1 MSTEVNTYMHDKDV
15 QRPITLL
22 ICALG
27 GEGGGV
33 LVEWLVRT
41 ATACGFAA
49 QSTSIPG
56 VAQRTG
62 STTYYIEIH
71 PVPLA
76 QLGGRKPVFSL
87 YPVPGAL
94 DILVSSE
101 LLETVRQIGNG
112 MVSPERTRVLTST
125 SRALTTL
132 EKMQLA
138 DGRIRQQELLEVVG
152 RYARWYRA
160 MDMSALA
167 NEAGTVVSAIMM
179 GAIAGSEL
187 LPFARAAFEAT
198 IGQSTRGAEASLK
211 GFARAFELARQT
223 GVEHASPASS
233 KDQSEL
239 PAPAAAVP
247 QQTLDAFPP
256 ALHDIVALGYGRMV
270 EYQDRDYATR
280 YIDRMLA
287 VLAAEKAADRAGQ
300 HEFALTREVARYLAL
315 WMAFDD
321 IVRVADLKSRGSRIT
336 RVRGEVKA
344 APEELLR
351 VYDFFKPG
359 VPEFAGLLPGPLA
372 RFLLSRDAR
381 RRSAGKSPLA
391 FPVKLAAHSVS
402 GVVALRVVANLR
414 WLRKRSLRF
423 KHEQAMIDR
432 WLDGVLDALR
442 LGWQAGFEVALCA
455 RLIKGYGST
464 NERGKEN
471 LLHVLNHLLPAHID
485 DPDALAA
492 AIRTVR
498 ESAVADDTGKELDRT
513 LAALDAPPRPVKA
526 QPVIWMKKPRQKAA
540 RA

>member
-1 MSTEVNTYMHDKDV
+1 MADTNTH
-15 QRPITLL
+15 RPITML

-41 ATACGFAA
+41 ATACGFAV

-62 STTYYIEIH
+62 STTYYIEIY
-71 PVPLA
+71 PVPLT
-76 QLGGRKPVFSL
+76 QLGGKKPVFSL
-87 YPVPGAL
+87 YPVAGAL

-101 LLETVRQIGNG
+101 LLETVRQISNG
-112 MVSPERTRVLTST
+112 MVSPDRTRVLTST
-125 SRALTTL
+125 SRALTTQ

-138 DGRIRQQELLEVVG
+138 DGRMKQQELLDVVD
-152 RYARWYRA
+152 RYARWHRA

-167 NEAGTVVSAIMM
+167 NDAGTVVSAVLM

-187 LPFARAAFEAT
+187 LPFPRAAFEAT
-198 IGQSTRGAEASLK
+198 INQSARGAEASLE
-211 GFARAFELARQT
+211 GFARAFDLARQNGEERAST
-223 GVEHASPASS
+223 GNTP
-233 KDQSEL
+233 
-239 PAPAAAVP
+239 AVP
-247 QQTLDAFPP
+247 VSAATVSHQVLDAFPA
-256 ALHDIVALGYGRMV
+256 ALHDIVALGYARMI
-270 EYQDRDYATR
+270 EYQDRGYARR
-280 YIDRMLA
+280 YIDRLSR
-287 VLAAEKAADRAGQ
+287 VLAAEKDADAAGQ
-300 HEFALTREVARYLAL
+300 REFELTREVARSLAL

-321 IVRVADLKSRGSRIT
+321 IVRVAGLKSRASRIA

-359 VPEFAGLLPGPLA
+359 VPEFAGLLPAKLA

-381 RRSAGKSPLA
+381 RRNAGKPPFA
-391 FPVKLAAHSVS
+391 VPVKLAAHSVS
-402 GVVALRVVANLR
+402 GVIALRMIASLR
-414 WLRKRSLRF
+414 WLRKRSLRY

-432 WLDGVLDALR
+432 WLDGVFTGLR
-442 LGWQAGFEVALCA
+442 AGWQAGFEVALCA

-471 LLHVLNHLLPAHID
+471 LLHVLDHLLPSHAND
-485 DPDALAA
+485 AEALAA

-498 ESAVADDTGKELDRT
+498 ESALADDTGKELDRT
-513 LAALDAPPRPVKA
+513 LAALGAPPRPVRA
-526 QPVIWMKKPRQKAA
+526 QPVIWMKKPRQKAVGA
-540 RA
+540 